1 MNDVKH
7 DLMIMGDVDD
17 DDADEIDLVFDK
29 FKYKSVCFD
38 HFDVFR
44 IE

>member
-17 DDADEIDLVFDK
+17 ADEIDLMFDK
-29 FKYKSVCFD
+29 FKYRFVCFD